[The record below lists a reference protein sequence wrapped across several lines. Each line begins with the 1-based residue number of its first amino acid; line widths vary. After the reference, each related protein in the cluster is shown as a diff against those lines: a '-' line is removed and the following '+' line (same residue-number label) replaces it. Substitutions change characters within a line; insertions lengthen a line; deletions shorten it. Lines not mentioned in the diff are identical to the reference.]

1 MFHTCMEI
9 FGILLELVYTVR
21 VKYLRYTKR
30 NLFKKRVLW
39 SFMRTGLQVYSLYA
53 LFPLI
58 KYIIFI

>member
-21 VKYLRYTKR
+21 VKYLRYTKI
-30 NLFKKRVLW
+30 NLW
-39 SFMRTGLQVYSLYA
+39 SIMRTGLQVYSLYA
-53 LFPLI
+53 LLPLN